1 MTDETSESTTDDP
14 SLEDRIDA
22 LESVL
27 ESQRETIEQQADRL
41 EKQRATLERL
51 DGDGPGEVQDEL
63 AERPTI
69 SRRTALT
76 GIGLA
81 GLAGLGATSASA
93 SEAEPSG
100 EIGTETRPLES
111 VYTQQLRGVPDGETP
126 FDLFAGGDRIAR
138 FEPNGSE
145 SPNLL
150 FGEGTNA
157 YDVDRQGQT
166 ISGGRNNV
174 TSGNSSVVG
183 GGSGNEALMHS
194 ATVSGGQENVAESTF
209 STVAGGNSNHAT
221 NSGATVG
228 GGSSNVVEG
237 DRAVI
242 GGGSDNSATGTRSAI
257 GGGSNNSANSIGSTI
272 GGGGQNSTSG
282 NYSTVGGG
290 QENEIDGYDATIAGG
305 RLNTVDAPA
314 ATVGGGD
321 LNEVTG
327 DRATVSGGQRNIASA
342 FWATIP
348 GGSHARANSSGQFAY
363 ANGDFSEPGDAQAS
377 MYVLRNETSS
387 DSETVGLFLDHLGE
401 QIVVPGDR
409 SIAFTAQILGRTTAH
424 DASSWCVNG
433 VATNDGSSS
442 TLSTETVSKFD
453 QANLGS
459 VDVGFDDGENL
470 LEFSVTSS
478 GDNFRD
484 TQWVATIRTTETE
497 FANGGS

>member
-1 MTDETSESTTDDP
+1 MT
-14 SLEDRIDA
+14 EDSSIEARIEQ
-22 LESVL
+22 LESIIRD
-27 ESQRETIEQQADRL
+27 QQETIERVAD
-41 EKQRATLERL
+41 EVDRARTE
-51 DGDGPGEVQDEL
+51 PS
-63 AERPTI
+63 A
-69 SRRTALT
+69 RRTIGRRRALQA
-76 GIGLA
+76 A
-81 GLAGLGATSASA
+81 GLAGLVGLGATSVSA
-93 SEAEPSG
+93 SEADPSG

-111 VYTQQLRGVPDGETP
+111 VYTQRLQTVPDGETP

-138 FEPNGSE
+138 FGPNGSE

-150 FGEGTNA
+150 FGEETNEYA
-157 YDVDRQGQT
+157 VDGQGQT

-174 TSGNSSVVG
+174 TDGNNSVVG

-209 STVAGGNSNHAT
+209 ATVAGGNSNHAT

-228 GGSSNVVEG
+228 GGSSNEVTG

-242 GGGSDNSATGTRSAI
+242 GGGSNNSANGTESAI
-257 GGGSNNSANSIGSTI
+257 GGGSDNSANGTESAIGGGSDNSANSIGSTI

-290 QENEIDGYDATIAGG
+290 QENEIDGTEATIAGG
-305 RLNTVDAPA
+305 SSNTVGAPW

-321 LNEVTG
+321 QNEVTG
-327 DRATVSGGQRNIASA
+327 ERATVSGGDYNVASA

-348 GGSHARANSSGQFAY
+348 GGSHAKANSSGQFAY

-377 MYVLRNETSS
+377 MYVLRNET
-387 DSETVGLFLDHLGE
+387 DDREQTVGLFLDRFDE
-401 QIVVPGDR
+401 QIVVPADR
-409 SIAFTAQILGRTTAH
+409 SIAFTAQVLGRTSNH

-433 VATNDGSSS
+433 VVTNDGSSS
-442 TLSTETVSKFD
+442 TLSTETVSEFD
-453 QANLGS
+453 DEDLGS
-459 VDVGFDDGENL
+459 VDVGFDDGEDC

-478 GDNFRD
+478 DGNFRT